1 MTVGLSPRTDRE
13 EAPAP
18 ECGRRTGVSVNVV
31 FAGGGNRCLWQAG
44 FWSAAAPRLDLVP
57 RRIAATSAGA
67 AIACVLFAGR
77 LREGLAHFR
86 AATAANR
93 RNAYP
98 ANVLRGRA
106 VFPHAA
112 MYRRALL
119 ETIDAAALARLRAGP
134 EIVVPITR
142 APRWLGTR
150 SAFAVAGVFDAI
162 EHALA
167 RSPHPRLA
175 RQCGFGVEYGR
186 VSECATPDA
195 LADLVLASSCT
206 PPFTPLLSH
215 AGRPALDGG
224 IVDNAPVEAVGDG
237 PTLVLLTRSFTRL
250 PAHPMRTY
258 LQPSQRVPVKSW
270 DYTDPA
276 GLDAAFALGQ
286 RDAERWCAT
295 WPAVGGTIASACA
308 RRRAVERAT

>member
-1 MTVGLSPRTDRE
+1 MTVGLSPPLQRE
-13 EAPAP
+13 EVSAGI
-18 ECGRRTGVSVNVV
+18 CGRRTRTLVNVV

-44 FWSAAAPRLDLVP
+44 FWSEAAPRLGLVP
-57 RRIAATSAGA
+57 HRIAATSAGA

-86 AATAANR
+86 AATTANR
-93 RNAYP
+93 RNVYP
-98 ANVLRGRA
+98 ANVLRGHP

-119 ETIDAAALARLRAGP
+119 ETIDTAALARLHAGP
-134 EIVVPITR
+134 EILVPITR
-142 APRWLGTR
+142 APPWLGTR
-150 SAFAVAGVFDAI
+150 SAFAIAGVVDAI
-162 EHALA
+162 EHAVA
-167 RSPHPRLA
+167 RSPHPRFA
-175 RQCGFGVEYGR
+175 RKCGFGVEYAR
-186 VSECATPDA
+186 VSECATPEA

-224 IVDNAPVEAVGDG
+224 IADNAPVEAVGDG
-237 PTLVLLTRSFTRL
+237 PTLVLLTGRFARL
-250 PAHPMRTY
+250 PEHPMRTY
-258 LQPSQRVPVKSW
+258 LQPSRQVPVRSW

-286 RDAERWCAT
+286 RDAERW
-295 WPAVGGTIASACA
+295 
-308 RRRAVERAT
+308 RATMLR

>member
-1 MTVGLSPRTDRE
+1 MTVGLSPPLQRE
-13 EAPAP
+13 EVAAGI
-18 ECGRRTGVSVNVV
+18 CGRRTGTVVNVV

-44 FWSAAAPRLDLVP
+44 FWSEAAPRLGLVP
-57 RRIAATSAGA
+57 RRVAATSAGA
-67 AIACVLFAGR
+67 AVACVLFAGR

-98 ANVLRGRA
+98 ANVLRGHP

-119 ETIDAAALARLRAGP
+119 ETIDAAALARLHAGP
-134 EIVVPITR
+134 EILVPITR
-142 APRWLGTR
+142 TPRWLGPR
-150 SAFAVAGVFDAI
+150 SAFAIAGVVDAL
-162 EHALA
+162 EHAVA

-175 RQCGFGVEYGR
+175 RKCGFGVEYAR
-186 VSECATPDA
+186 VSECATPEA

-224 IVDNAPVEAVGDG
+224 IAANAPVEAVDDG
-237 PTLVLLTRSFTRL
+237 PTLVLLTRPFARL
-250 PAHPMRTY
+250 PVHPMRTY
-258 LQPSQRVPVKSW
+258 LQPSRQVPVRSW
-270 DYTDPA
+270 DYTDPE
-276 GLDAAFALGQ
+276 GLDAAFVLG
-286 RDAERWCAT
+286 RADAERWCAT
-295 WPAVGGTIASACA
+295 APEAAI
-308 RRRAVERAT
+308 R

>member
-1 MTVGLSPRTDRE
+1 MTVGLDPGLPNEGVSRE
-13 EAPAP
+13 A
-18 ECGRRTGVSVNVV
+18 CDRRTNTVVNVV

-44 FWSAAAPRLDLVP
+44 FWSEAGPRLGLAP

-67 AIACVLFAGR
+67 AIACVLLAGR

-98 ANVLRGRA
+98 ANVLRGRP

-119 ETIDAAALARLRAGP
+119 ETIDAAALARLHAGP
-134 EIVVPITR
+134 EILVPITR
-142 APRWLGTR
+142 APPWLGPR
-150 SAFAVAGVFDAI
+150 SAFALAGVVDAL

-167 RSPHPRLA
+167 RSPHPRFA
-175 RQCGFGVEYGR
+175 RKCGFGVEYAR
-186 VSECATPDA
+186 VSECATPEA

-215 AGRPALDGG
+215 CGRPALDGG
-224 IVDNAPVEAVGDG
+224 IADNAPVEAVGDG
-237 PTLVLLTRSFTRL
+237 PTLVLLTRPFVRL
-250 PAHPMRTY
+250 PAHPLRTY
-258 LQPSQRVPVKSW
+258 LQPSRQVPVRSW
-270 DYTDPA
+270 DYTDPE
-276 GLDAAFALGQ
+276 GLDAAFALG
-286 RDAERWCAT
+286 RNDAERWCAT
-295 WPAVGGTIASACA
+295 QSRQAI
-308 RRRAVERAT
+308 R